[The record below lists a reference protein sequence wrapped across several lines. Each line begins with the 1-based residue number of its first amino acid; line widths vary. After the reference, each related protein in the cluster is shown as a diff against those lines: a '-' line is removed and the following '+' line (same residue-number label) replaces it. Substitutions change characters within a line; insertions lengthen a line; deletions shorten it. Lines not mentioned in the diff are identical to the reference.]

1 MRAFHAAVDGAGTDR
16 AILIITG
23 DVDMMTVP
31 IFEAAARDAMQG
43 QPGAPLRLD
52 LRGVGF
58 IDSSGINSLVRM
70 RDLAQ
75 EQGGSFEL
83 TASSRY
89 VERVLTLVG
98 LSDLFV

>member
-1 MRAFHAAVDGAGTDR
+1 MRAFNVAVDGSGTDR
-16 AILIITG
+16 AILVVTG
-23 DVDMMTVP
+23 DVDMMTAP
-31 IFEAAARDAMQG
+31 IFEAAARDALQA

-58 IDSSGINSLVRM
+58 IDSTGINSLVKL

-75 EQGGSFEL
+75 EHGGSLEL
-83 TASSRY
+83 FASSSY

>member
-1 MRAFHAAVDGAGTDR
+1 MRAFHASVDSAGTER
-16 AILIITG
+16 ATLRITG

-31 IFEAAARDAMQG
+31 IFEAAARDAMQA
-43 QPGAPLRLD
+43 QPGSPLRLD

-58 IDSSGINSLVRM
+58 IDSTGINSLVKL

-75 EQGGSFEL
+75 ENGGSLEL
-83 TASSRY
+83 TASSPY